1 MRCCKQ
7 PAKYYTWTMS
17 EYAILAFIFIITLNI
32 NLDAL
37 FSSILL
43 YQKMLGMSQ
52 RKATVCSVI
61 GKRRGK
67 DDLRYRP
74 VTDEL

>member
-1 MRCCKQ
+1 MG
-7 PAKYYTWTMS
+7 

-37 FSSILL
+37 FSSMLL
-43 YQKMLGMSQ
+43 YQKLLAASQ

-61 GKRRGK
+61 GRRRGNAEF
-67 DDLRYRP
+67 RHRP
-74 VTDEL
+74 ITDEL